1 VLVYVDT
8 NYCTTCRMVGALL
21 SHQSKSRLEP
31 RRNSTGSTGGE
42 STKKVRRKRAEVRFG
57 NARAAAAQSQ
67 QQPPQQAPQQQ
78 HQQRARHP
86 LSLGDSA
93 GSITESTTS
102 LVDSNTNT
110 AAASAT
116 LQLERDH
123 LDVSGNV
130 PTLKQSTKISK
141 HSVCPSA

>member
-1 VLVYVDT
+1 
-8 NYCTTCRMVGALL
+8 MVGALL

-57 NARAAAAQSQ
+57 NARAAAQSQ

-78 HQQRARHP
+78 HQQRHP

-141 HSVCPSA
+141 HSVCPNA